1 MSYIKFINANSPIP
15 SAWRGNADLAYR
27 SLTDM
32 ERAYFIFD
40 QVLVFRYLYLAYG
53 GGIPVLI
60 RNYGQVTW
68 ERVRGLIAQKEA
80 YEKSDDRTRTE
91 KAAFITLVSIIAR
104 IAGGW
109 AIENTNEVIDWL
121 HRNARATGRY
131 PKAITDNPVC
141 LAFYDTFIKYLNPFN
156 RNNGF
161 STNESVCIPS
171 ISLLGQTIVMCY
183 DAVYSGYSMNK
194 KLQDNL
200 AKAHIVS
207 NSFFDFISGFNF
219 KNDKQNG
226 LFNLVGI
233 LLTYSL
239 DLDTS
244 WLYVG
249 YTDSPQILDNP
260 RSKFGLMDQ
269 ISNTSNESKIFSF
282 LRRAMTNFGAFIQTP
297 FDELEAQS
305 GNSFRQIFVSFLVA
319 LHRQYGLV
327 FDGDSIA
334 ILSKA
339 LGSQE
344 QGLLSYLNA
353 SNLKD
358 VSSESIQ
365 EFKNSVFSEF
375 SELHIGNRIAP
386 KEDHSNLGVQ
396 KRDIASL
403 EENLKAMR
411 THDAAITGPAPL
423 KDAAGDAGNSGTNS
437 AAGKEL
443 DQALDSMPMGDST
456 ESGGNAAE
464 GSDQGNEGGDTGAT
478 GDDDTSGTK
487 SEEGGDET
495 ADKENKDDTEKSD
508 DKKKDD
514 QRDKISMH
522 PVPDLPDVSDKEGVK
537 LELTSS
543 ETTDTVF
550 YRMELK
556 AYIDSVLSNPPKT
569 ISQQKIQVLR
579 KIEAYWLNILTPQC
593 LYDLINTVI
602 KLPSEFEIH
611 NKGNK

>member
-1 MSYIKFINANSPIP
+1 MSYIKFLNANTPIP
-15 SAWRGNADLAYR
+15 EVWRGNADQAYR
-27 SLTDM
+27 SLTDI
-32 ERAYFIFD
+32 ERACFIFD

-53 GGIPVLI
+53 GGIPSLI
-60 RNYGQVTW
+60 RNYGKVTW
-68 ERVRGLIAQKEA
+68 ERVRGLIIQKEA

-91 KAAFITLVSIIAR
+91 KASFITLVSIITK

-109 AIENTNEVIDWL
+109 AIENTNEVTDWL
-121 HRNARATGRY
+121 HRNARSTGRY
-131 PKAITDNPVC
+131 PKAIIDTPQC
-141 LAFYDTFIKYLNPFN
+141 LAFYDTFIKYLNPTM
-156 RNNGF
+156 RNKGF
-161 STNESVCIPS
+161 STAES
-171 ISLLGQTIVMCY
+171 ISLPSLSLIGQSIVICY
-183 DAVYSGYSMNK
+183 DAVYSGYNRNK

-200 AKAHIVS
+200 ANAHIVS

-219 KNDKQNG
+219 KPEAQNG
-226 LFNLVGI
+226 LINLVGI

-260 RSKFGLMDQ
+260 RSKFGLMDK
-269 ISNTSNESKIFSF
+269 INNTSNESKIFSF
-282 LRRAMTNFGAFIQTP
+282 LRRAMTNFVAFIQTP
-297 FDELEAQS
+297 FDALEAKS
-305 GNSFRQIFVSFLVA
+305 EISFRRLFISFLIV
-319 LHRQYGLV
+319 LRRQYGLV
-327 FDGDSIA
+327 FDNNAIQ
-334 ILSKA
+334 ILSA
-339 LGSQE
+339 VLGEQE
-344 QGLLSYLNA
+344 QGLLEYLN
-353 SNLKD
+353 STNKN
-358 VSSESIQ
+358 VSIEVIQ

-375 SELHIGNRIAP
+375 PELHIGNRIIH
-386 KEDHSNLGVQ
+386 EDRIESSNTS

-411 THDAAITGPAPL
+411 AHDASITGPAPL
-423 KDAAGDAGNSGTNS
+423 RDAAGDAGKSGTNS

-443 DQALDSMPMGDST
+443 DQTLDSMPINDST
-456 ESGGNAAE
+456 ESGGNATEEA
-464 GSDQGNEGGDTGAT
+464 GQGNESGDTGAT

-487 SEEGGDET
+487 SDDDT
-495 ADKENKDDTEKSD
+495 DKSADKENKDDTNESN

-556 AYIDSVLSNPPKT
+556 AYIDGVLSNPPKT
-569 ISQQKIQVLR
+569 ISQQKIQVLK

-611 NKGNK
+611 DKGKK

>member
-15 SAWRGNADLAYR
+15 SAWRGNADQAYR
-27 SLTDM
+27 SLTDI

-53 GGIPVLI
+53 GGIPILI
-60 RNYGQVTW
+60 RNYGKVTW
-68 ERVRGLIAQKEA
+68 ERVRGLITQKEA
-80 YEKSDDRTRTE
+80 YERSDDRTKIE
-91 KAAFITLVSIIAR
+91 KAAFITLVSIIAK

-121 HRNARATGRY
+121 HRNARSTGRY
-131 PKAITDNPVC
+131 PKAIIDNPVC
-141 LAFYDTFIKYLNPFN
+141 LAFYDTFIKYLNPSN

-171 ISLLGQTIVMCY
+171 ICLLGQTIVMCY

-200 AKAHIVS
+200 EKAHIVS

-219 KNDKQNG
+219 RNDKQNG

-249 YTDSPQILDNP
+249 YTDSPQVLDNP
-260 RSKFGLMDQ
+260 RSKFGLMDN
-269 ISNTSNESKIFSF
+269 IRNTSNESKIFSF
-282 LRRAMTNFGAFIQTP
+282 LRRAMTNFCAFIQTP

-305 GNSFRQIFVSFLVA
+305 GNSFRQIFVSFLIA

-327 FDGDSIA
+327 FDNDSIA

-339 LGSQE
+339 LGNQE

-353 SNLKD
+353 SNLND

-375 SELHIGNRIAP
+375 SELHIGNRIAH
-386 KEDHSNLGVQ
+386 KEDHSSLGVQ

-437 AAGKEL
+437 AAGKKL
-443 DQALDSMPMGDST
+443 DQALDSMPIDDST
-456 ESGGNAAE
+456 ESGEGTAE
-464 GSDQGNEGGDTGAT
+464 GSDQGNESGDVGAT
-478 GDDDTSGTK
+478 GDDDTPGTK
-487 SEEGGDET
+487 SEEGEDET
-495 ADKENKDDTEKSD
+495 ANKEGKDDTEKSD

-522 PVPDLPDVSDKEGVK
+522 PVPDLPNVSDKEGVK

-556 AYIDSVLSNPPKT
+556 AYIDGVLSNPPKT
-569 ISQQKIQVLR
+569 ISQQKIQVLK

-593 LYDLINTVI
+593 LYDMINTVI